1 MDSQTAP
8 AAPTNGRLDHSN
20 LERIKEA
27 FRAAAEQGFDAGL
40 EVLLE
45 CAHEDCEFRPHLE
58 PGRVLCGHGEIR
70 AFYRQAAA
78 EGVEMKLRASTF
90 EEDGDRVLVNG
101 SVRIGRPAA
110 GFAESQISW
119 TYTFRD
125 GRLAEASS
133 GPRLAG

>member
-8 AAPTNGRLDHSN
+8 AAPTNGRLDSSN
-20 LERIKEA
+20 LELIKEA
-27 FRAAAEQGFDAGL
+27 FRASAEQGFDAGL

-45 CAHEDCEFRPHLE
+45 FAHEDCVIRPHLE
-58 PGRVLCGHGEIR
+58 PGRALRGHGEIR

-78 EGVEMKLRASTF
+78 EGVEMRLRASTF
-90 EEDGDRVLVNG
+90 EEVGNQVLVNG
-101 SVRIGRPAA
+101 TVRIDRPAA

-125 GRLAEASS
+125 GRLAEATS
-133 GPRLAG
+133 GPRLLG

>member
-8 AAPTNGRLDHSN
+8 AGRTNGHLDSAN
-20 LERIKEA
+20 LELIREA
-27 FRAAAEQGFDAGL
+27 FRASAEQGFHAGL
-40 EVLLE
+40 EVLLGS
-45 CAHEDCEFRPHLE
+45 AHEDCEFRPHLE
-58 PGRVLCGHGEIR
+58 PGRVLRGHGEIR

-78 EGVEMKLRASTF
+78 EGVEMRLRASTF

-125 GRLAEASS
+125 GRLAEATS
-133 GPRLAG
+133 GPRLLG